1 MMKKI
6 ILILFLLPCFSFGQS
21 KEFKKDYR
29 RELKNPSLI
38 FLTDLNEI
46 FYSNIFFNTNSLGKI
61 LVDSKK
67 FGYETLINDKTNSPI
82 FQDATGNKIIVFK
95 DGSIDDFGE
104 TPNYS
109 IGVVMKIIYFNG
121 DSIENALISK
131 IINEVQLLEY
141 SNTDVRLIK
150 NYFNNL
156 KKFLNRAYE
165 ERYVLKETKYD
176 YGTEQVLLK
185 DSGGIY
191 DVVEV
196 KKISLKSDPI
206 RDFVATQSETKFQ
219 RLNREGVYNDYYALR
234 FSFQDSFIYDIDKFS
249 EQQSKSENKSLNNLR
264 FTINDQDM
272 REINEYDL
280 EKMVSF
286 FLRDCEKN
294 NINVPDIS
302 TLKARFVPL
311 EGNTIALAYG
321 KGDDSIIY
329 IEVDPEKWAESSSQ
343 KRWYVLYHELGHD
356 VLNLDHGQAGKMMF
370 NFANRD
376 YTWDEFFE
384 DKQYMFKSINN

>member
-1 MMKKI
+1 
-6 ILILFLLPCFSFGQS
+6 CFSFGQS

-206 RDFVATQSETKFQ
+206 RDFVATQSE
-219 RLNREGVYNDYYALR
+219 
-234 FSFQDSFIYDIDKFS
+234 
-249 EQQSKSENKSLNNLR
+249 
-264 FTINDQDM
+264 
-272 REINEYDL
+272 
-280 EKMVSF
+280 
-286 FLRDCEKN
+286 
-294 NINVPDIS
+294 
-302 TLKARFVPL
+302 
-311 EGNTIALAYG
+311 
-321 KGDDSIIY
+321 
-329 IEVDPEKWAESSSQ
+329 
-343 KRWYVLYHELGHD
+343 
-356 VLNLDHGQAGKMMF
+356 
-370 NFANRD
+370 
-376 YTWDEFFE
+376 
-384 DKQYMFKSINN
+384 